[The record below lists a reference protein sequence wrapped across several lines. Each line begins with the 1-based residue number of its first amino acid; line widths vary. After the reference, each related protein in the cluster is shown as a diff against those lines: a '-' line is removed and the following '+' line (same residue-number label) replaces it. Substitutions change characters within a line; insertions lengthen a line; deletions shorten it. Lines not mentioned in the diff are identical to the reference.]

1 MNKKLYLIAGAN
13 GSGKTT
19 LARELLAN
27 ENICFL
33 NADEY
38 AKELSPKDLSKVKI
52 TAGKKLF
59 HELDRC
65 IKNNLSFAIETTLAG
80 SLYVKIIKHL
90 QKEGYKVHLIYVFL
104 DSPQMCI
111 ARIKGR
117 VKQGG
122 HYIPDIDVHRR
133 YFRSLKNF
141 WNCYKDIVDSWGLYY
156 NGTGQNIF
164 VASGTKVD
172 IDILNPL
179 LYNLFH
185 KGLNQ

>member
-27 ENICFL
+27 EDISFL

-38 AKELSPKDLSKVKI
+38 AKQLNPEDFSKVKI
-52 TAGKKLF
+52 SAGKKLF
-59 HELDRC
+59 EELDRC
-65 IKNNLSFAIETTLAG
+65 AAHGLSFAIETTLAG
-80 SLYVKIIKHL
+80 SLYVKVIKNL
-90 QKEGYKVHLIYVFL
+90 QKKGYKVHLIYVFL

-122 HYIPDIDVHRR
+122 HYIPDTDVHRR
-133 YFRSLKNF
+133 YARSLKNF
-141 WNCYKDIVDSWGLYY
+141 WTCYKDIVDSWGLYY
-156 NGTGQNIF
+156 NGSGQSVF
-164 VASGTKVD
+164 VASGTKD
-172 IDILNPL
+172 GIDILNPS
-179 LYNLFH
+179 LYDIFC
-185 KGLNQ
+185 KGLDL